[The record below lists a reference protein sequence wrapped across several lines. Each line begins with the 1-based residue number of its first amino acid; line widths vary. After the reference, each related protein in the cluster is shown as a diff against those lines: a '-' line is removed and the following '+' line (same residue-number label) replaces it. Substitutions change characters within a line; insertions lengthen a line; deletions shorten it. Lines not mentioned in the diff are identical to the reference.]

1 MRRRRLCI
9 PYPHLSSG
17 MDEKLAAS
25 TANFWVV
32 CLVFAV
38 PVLPSLQ
45 SQQARCIPL
54 IRAEPCKGAQ
64 PRWETTVLE
73 SEAGGHT
80 SHQRGRAT
88 RCSPGT
94 LAMISWMHVAPH
106 NMHVEPRT
114 GPGQESETTVQP
126 VPVSNLGAELSSNR
140 FWTRLASWQLWY
152 LHQSWLLSDN
162 FALDKMFV
170 ADSSFES
177 CP

>member
-17 MDEKLAAS
+17 MDEKLAAFS
-25 TANFWVV
+25 ANFWVV

-80 SHQRGRAT
+80 SHQGGCAT

-94 LAMISWMHVAPH
+94 LAMISWMHVDPH

-114 GPGQESETTVQP
+114 GQDRSRRPLSNQFLFPTLGRSSRQIGAGRDWLRGNFGIYI
-126 VPVSNLGAELSSNR
+126 NLGYSVTTSR
-140 FWTRLASWQLWY
+140 
-152 LHQSWLLSDN
+152 
-162 FALDKMFV
+162 
-170 ADSSFES
+170 
-177 CP
+177 